1 MKMYKLFIVLMF
13 GLFLVISC
21 GKPTDPE
28 SLNPGGDG
36 GYKIVSQFPTAG
48 YAQDVI
54 KKDSLVYIAQGEGGL
69 MIINV
74 ADPKN
79 PQSVSIITDVVGYPS
94 KIAMKDNLIYLTSSS
109 GITGIN
115 VIDPYKPE
123 IVLTSQQNFK
133 YANNLHIMRNYL
145 FIALSKQGVNISEI
159 SNPTLPEVRGG
170 VVPRGYSQGVTTTA
184 DSAFLLVACGEMG
197 LSIFDIS
204 NFQDGYGIYPLVG
217 WCDTP
222 GYANDVYIQDDESL
236 AYLACGTAGLQII
249 DFSDTSNIHLVGSYD
264 GSGYAKELMYKNQ
277 RVYLAA
283 QKGGLQ
289 IIDVADASN
298 PDLFGIVEMEYAQ
311 GLDIDGKYIYV
322 ADEEDGL
329 FTISIPE

>member
-36 GYKIVSQFPTAG
+36 GYKIVSRFSTAG

-54 KKDSLVYIAQGEGGL
+54 KKDSLAYIAQGEGGL
-69 MIINV
+69 MIVNV
-74 ADPKN
+74 ADPKD
-79 PQSVSIITDVVGYPS
+79 PQTVSIASDVVGYPS
-94 KIAMKDNLIYLTSSS
+94 KIAMKDNVIYLTSSS
-109 GITGIN
+109 GMTGIN
-115 VIDPYKPE
+115 VIDPYKP
-123 IVLTSQQNFK
+123 IKVLSIQQNLK
-133 YANNLHIMRNYL
+133 NARNLHVMENYL
-145 FIALSKQGVNISEI
+145 FITQSSYGVNISEI
-159 SNPTLPEVRGG
+159 SNPTLPQEAGKVE
-170 VVPRGYSQGVTTTA
+170 PLGYSQGVTTTA
-184 DSAFLLVACGEMG
+184 DSIYLLVACGEMG

-204 NFQDGYGIYPLVG
+204 KIQQGYGIYPLVG

-222 GYANDVYIQDDESL
+222 GYANDVVVNDNESL
-236 AYLACGTAGLQII
+236 VYLACGTAGLQII

-277 RVYLAA
+277 RIYLAA

-298 PDLFGIVEMEYAQ
+298 PDLFGLVEMEYAQ
-311 GLDIDGKYIYV
+311 GLDIDDKFVYV
-322 ADEEDGL
+322 ADEEEGL